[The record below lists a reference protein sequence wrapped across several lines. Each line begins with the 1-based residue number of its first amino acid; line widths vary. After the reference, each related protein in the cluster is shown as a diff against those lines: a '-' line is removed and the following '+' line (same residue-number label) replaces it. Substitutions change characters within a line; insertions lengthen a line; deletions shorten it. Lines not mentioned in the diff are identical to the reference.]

1 MVERWYKMSTRKSL
15 FTVHPH
21 LSLPRTIRQLT
32 CCEWRCNG
40 LGSNVPLYCDEA
52 NGVRSGRQQPLDQGP
67 CLWAIQRHLR
77 GVGTIWGA
85 VAQDEEVSGRCRG
98 APGHQHRVECHL
110 RQVEVSYGSDSWRN
124 SGLSSSA
131 CEEMLIASRKQALK
145 MEEEAWWRWMTSKQ
159 PMRGWM
165 TRRGSWWAMGE
176 SKPK

>member
-1 MVERWYKMSTRKSL
+1 MCKLKSIILKWLKL

-21 LSLPRTIRQLT
+21 LNHPRTIRQLT
-32 CCEWRCNG
+32 CCEWCCNG

-52 NGVRSGRQQPLDQGP
+52 NGVRSGWKQPLHQRP

-98 APGHQHRVECHL
+98 APGHQHRVESHL
-110 RQVEVSYGSDSWRN
+110 WQVEVSYGSDSWRN

-131 CEEMLIASRKQALK
+131 VRKCWSQAGNKQLRWKRELDEDGWPASSQWGA
-145 MEEEAWWRWMTSKQ
+145 EWQ
-159 PMRGWM
+159 
-165 TRRGSWWAMGE
+165 
-176 SKPK
+176 